1 MDFFYYLC
9 GIFVKTMIQRKLSER
24 IAALL
29 PLGKAIIIYGA
40 RQVGKS
46 SLLNMIWANDN
57 NVLWLNGED
66 IQTRQL
72 IEDVN
77 IDRLRTMLS
86 GRKTMIIDEAQNILN
101 IGLQLKRIRDS
112 MPDIQIVAT
121 GSSSF
126 DLANKVNE
134 PMTGRKI
141 EMKMFPLCYS
151 ELVAHHGAYEEQ
163 KQLEQRLLYGSYP
176 EIVCSPGMERELL
189 SNLSSSYLYKDILT
203 WEHIKKSERL
213 TKLLQALAL
222 QIGSQVS
229 YTEIGNL
236 CGLDNKTVERY
247 ISLLEQAFI
256 IFRLPSFARNLRNEL
271 KFSKKIYFFD
281 LGIRNSLIANFSPL
295 DIRPD
300 AGALWE
306 NYLISE
312 RIKAKSYDSF
322 FGHHY
327 FWRNQQQ
334 AEIDYIE
341 ETDGQISAFEFKWKP
356 GKKVSPPANFVK
368 AYPEASF
375 SVITPENY
383 HDFLI

>member
-1 MDFFYYLC
+1 
-9 GIFVKTMIQRKLSER
+9 MIER
-24 IAALL
+24 EIAKSIAHMLTL
-29 PLGKAIIIYGA
+29 KKAIIIYGA

-46 SLLNMIWANDN
+46 SLLQMIWGNDSS
-57 NVLWLNGED
+57 VVWLNGED
-66 IQTRQL
+66 VETRLL

-77 IDRLRTMLS
+77 LGRLQTMMS
-86 GRKTMIIDEAQNILN
+86 GRKVIVIDEAQNILN
-101 IGLQLKRIRDS
+101 IGLQLKRIKDA
-112 MPDIQIVAT
+112 MPDIQIIAT

-126 DLANKVNE
+126 DLANKINE

-151 ELVAHHGAYEEQ
+151 ELVSHFGAFEEH
-163 KQLEQRLLYGSYP
+163 KMLEKRLLYGSYP
-176 EIVCSPGMERELL
+176 EVVCTPGMERQLL
-189 SNLSSSYLYKDILT
+189 SNLTSSYLYKDILT

-213 TKLLQALAL
+213 TKLLQAIAL

-271 KFSKKIYFFD
+271 KFSKKIYFYD
-281 LGIRNSLIANFSPL
+281 LGIRNSLIGNFSPL
-295 DIRPD
+295 SVRTD

-312 RIKAKSYDSF
+312 RIKACHYSGFY
-322 FGHHY
+322 GNHY

-334 AEIDYIE
+334 AEIDLIE
-341 ETDGQISAFEFKWKP
+341 EIDGNLNAFEFKWKSS
-356 GKKVSPPANFVK
+356 KKVSAPSNFTK
-368 AYPEASF
+368 NYPEAEF
-375 SVITPENY
+375 TVVTPENY
-383 HDFLI
+383 GEFLMSTT